1 MATSPF
7 NKPLSANY
15 VSSDGATKTLP
26 HATPTLM
33 ESLNLEPG
41 VYVITM
47 SAQFATNGT
56 GLRAVGNNATI
67 PTGPRNGVTS
77 AIPYAGTYTTIQHT
91 DIYYS
96 AGGAVNCYC
105 YQNSGGPLDVWTKI
119 QAIRIS

>member
-1 MATSPF
+1 MATGIT

-26 HATPTLM
+26 HGTPTLV

-47 SAQFATNGT
+47 SAQFATSGQ
-56 GLRAVGNNATI
+56 GLRAVGNNASI
-67 PTGPRNGVTS
+67 PAGPRNGTTM
-77 AIPYAGTYTTIQHT
+77 AIPYGGTYTTIQHT

-119 QAIRIS
+119 QAIRIN